1 MTTRITIVRHGNTFL
16 PNEVPRRIG
25 RSTDIPLVEKG
36 RQQARA
42 LADFFRSE
50 HIRFDQV
57 LVSPLQRT
65 RETAALIIGDYHQS
79 PPIMNCEWLAEVDHG
94 PDENQSEETIIAR
107 IGTTALAAWEKQGV
121 PPPGWRVDREGRLTA
136 WRARFAAAA
145 TEDARNILVV
155 TSNGAAR
162 FALMA
167 TDSLWEQARSLP
179 SLKLRTGAW
188 GRIVVSD
195 GNVSLE
201 AWNQLPA

>member
-16 PNEVPRRIG
+16 QNEVPRRIG

-36 RQQARA
+36 RQQALA

-50 HIRFDQV
+50 PIRFDQV

-65 RETAALIIGDYHQS
+65 RETAALIISDYHQ
-79 PPIMNCEWLAEVDHG
+79 PPPVMTCEWLAEVDHG

-107 IGTTALAAWEKQGV
+107 IGTAALSAWEKQAV
-121 PPPGWRVDREGRLTA
+121 PPPGWRVDSEARLTA
-136 WRARFAAAA
+136 WRTLFAA
-145 TEDARNILVV
+145 DADGAPRDILVV

-167 TDSLWEQARSLP
+167 TDALWEQAHMLP
-179 SLKLRTGAW
+179 HLKLRTGAW
-188 GRIVVSD
+188 GRIVVMD
-195 GNVSLE
+195 GRVSLE